1 MPIGFPDILSN
12 ELMTWL
18 GEPLPVSIGDILN
31 SSQAAL
37 PFNLSNKFL
46 AAVCLATFFDLPVP
60 MAEIKINLYQNTK
73 EFFFSLSL
81 AIMSLKSF
89 QIITKPDW
97 NSNEGLKFF
106 TKPIEEIYFF

>member
-73 EFFFSLSL
+73 EFFFSLSRNYEFK
-81 AIMSLKSF
+81 IVF
-89 QIITKPDW
+89 ITKPDW